1 MSEPLTTMGPAAD
14 TPYPETR
21 VQCGSRRVELEV
33 EDYAASYTGFE
44 DGRDT
49 KSRRETVDM
58 CMKAP
63 VKRLSSSVRPRRT
76 LCSCPPPLLLNL
88 RLDSSLDRGGLQET
102 SILYGECWR
111 VDWFRITLLSSQNAP
126 R

>member
-21 VQCGSRRVELEV
+21 DQCGYRRVELEV

-49 KSRRETVDM
+49 KARRETVDM
-58 CMKAP
+58 WMKAL
-63 VKRLSSSVRPRRT
+63 VERLSSSARPHHI
-76 LCSCPPPLLLNL
+76 LPPFH
-88 RLDSSLDRGGLQET
+88 SS
-102 SILYGECWR
+102 
-111 VDWFRITLLSSQNAP
+111 
-126 R
+126 